1 MDKGEIERLIE
12 AQASGANVTQ
22 AAVPVESTIPDVAE
36 LDIRRSK
43 SGLAGGSLLCDPLV
57 SNSTEPLPGELD
69 RSPLDPGTVT
79 EFADNLE
86 PEVLGSAVVAAD
98 DLGLIKRHDA

>member
-1 MDKGEIERLIE
+1 MNKGEIERLIE
-12 AQASGANVTQ
+12 AQASGANITQ
-22 AAVPVESTIPDVAE
+22 TAVPVESRIPDQAE

-57 SNSTEPLPGELD
+57 SNSTEPLSGDLD
-69 RSPLDPGTVT
+69 GSSLDPGTVT

-86 PEVLGSAVVAAD
+86 PDVQGIAVVAAD
-98 DLGLIKRHDA
+98 DLGLIQRHDA